1 MKLLAKLI
9 AGIIAG
15 IAVGGIYYLVGDGGT
30 MSSIMEFI
38 VRLFVTMQS
47 ILGAFIFFTI
57 PFIILFFIASGI
69 SKIGTGSGKVVGATL
84 GVAYLS
90 TLGAGLLAYAVASFI
105 MPRITGDSQV
115 PEEGAAIAP
124 FLEFDIPPVMDI
136 LPALVLAFAVGIVM
150 NILKLDVMIKFF
162 DQGKDITEF
171 IIEKVIIRIL
181 PFYIAGVFAGM
192 AATGTVFDT
201 LLVFGVV
208 LLVAIILHWVWLMF
222 QYTIAGSLL
231 KQNPFKMLKNMLPAY
246 FTALGTMSS
255 AATIPVTLARTKEN
269 GIRARI
275 ADFVVPLGATIH
287 LSGSTITI
295 VSCSIA
301 VMTILPGYDIPGLW
315 EMIGVIML
323 LGVVMIAAPGV
334 PGGAIMAASGV
345 LMANLGFNE
354 AAVAFM
360 IALYVAQDSF
370 GTATNVTGDGAVAAI
385 IDAYE
390 QKLNKKA

>member
-15 IAVGGIYYLVGDGGT
+15 IAVGGIYYLVGDGGA
-30 MSSIMEFI
+30 MGSIMEFV
-38 VRLFVTMQS
+38 VRVFVTMQS

-69 SKIGTGSGKVVGATL
+69 SKIGAGSAKVVGATL

-90 TLGAGLLAYAVASFI
+90 TLGAGLMAYAVASFI
-105 MPRITGDSQV
+105 MPRITGDSKV

-124 FLEFDIPPVMDI
+124 FLEFDIPPIIDI

-150 NILKLDVMIKFF
+150 NILKLDLMIKFF
-162 DQGKDITEF
+162 DQGKDIIEF

-208 LLVAIILHWVWLMF
+208 LLVAIILHWIWLML

-275 ADFVVPLGATIH
+275 ADFVIPLGATIH

-301 VMTILPGYDIPGLW
+301 VMTILPGYEIPGVW
-315 EMIGVIML
+315 EMIGVILL

-370 GTATNVTGDGAVAAI
+370 GTATNVTGDGAVAGI

>member
-1 MKLLAKLI
+1 MK
-9 AGIIAG
+9 
-15 IAVGGIYYLVGDGGT
+15 
-30 MSSIMEFI
+30 F
-38 VRLFVTMQS
+38 S
-47 ILGAFIFFTI
+47 ILI

-69 SKIGTGSGKVVGATL
+69 SQIGTGSGKVVGATL

-90 TLGAGLLAYAVASFI
+90 TLGAGILAYIVASFV
-105 MPRITGDSQV
+105 MPRITEGSSV
-115 PEEGAAIAP
+115 PEEGTG
-124 FLEFDIPPVMDI
+124 LESFIEFELTPIIDI

-150 NILKLDVMIKFF
+150 NVLKLDLMIKFF

-201 LLVFGVV
+201 LKVFGVV
-208 LLVAIILHWVWLMF
+208 LLVAIILHWVWLTI
-222 QYTIAGSLL
+222 QYTVAGSIL
-231 KQNPFKMLKNMLPAY
+231 KRNPFAMLKTMLPAY

-255 AATIPVTLARTKEN
+255 AATIPVTLERAKKN
-269 GIRARI
+269 GIRESI
-275 ADFVVPLGATIH
+275 ADFVIPLCATIH

-295 VSCSIA
+295 VSCSLA
-301 VMTILPGYDIPGLW
+301 VMTILPEYSMPGFF
-315 EMIGVIML
+315 EMVGVILL

-345 LMANLGFNE
+345 LMTNLGFNE

-370 GTATNVTGDGAVAAI
+370 GTATNVTGDGAVASV
-385 IDAYE
+385 IDGYE
-390 QKLNKKA
+390 QKLNKDV

>member
-9 AGIIAG
+9 AGIVVG
-15 IAVGGIYYLVGDGGT
+15 IIVGGGYYLLGPEGT
-30 MSSIMEFI
+30 SGQIMEFI
-38 VRLFVTMQS
+38 VRLFVTLES
-47 ILGAFIFFTI
+47 LLGAFIFFTI

-69 SKIGTGSGKVVGATL
+69 SQIGTGSGKVVGATL
-84 GVAYLS
+84 GVAYIS
-90 TLGAGLLAYAVASFI
+90 TLGAGILAYVVASLV
-105 MPRITGDSQV
+105 MPRITEGSSV
-115 PEEGAAIAP
+115 PEEGTG
-124 FLEFDIPPVMDI
+124 LESFIEFELPPIIDI

-150 NILKLDVMIKFF
+150 NILKLDLMIKFF

-201 LLVFGVV
+201 LKVFGVV
-208 LLVAIILHWVWLMF
+208 LLVAIILHWVWLTI
-222 QYTIAGSLL
+222 QYTVAGTIL
-231 KQNPFKMLKNMLPAY
+231 KRNPFSMLKTMLPAY

-255 AATIPVTLARTKEN
+255 AATIPVTLERAKKN
-269 GIRARI
+269 GIRERI
-275 ADFVVPLGATIH
+275 ADFVVPLCATIH

-301 VMTILPGYDIPGLW
+301 VMTILPEYSMPGFF
-315 EMIGVIML
+315 EMIGVILL

-345 LMANLGFNE
+345 LMTNLGFNE

-370 GTATNVTGDGAVAAI
+370 GTATNVTGDGAVAAV
-385 IDAYE
+385 IDGYE
-390 QKLNKKA
+390 QKLNKDV

>member
-47 ILGAFIFFTI
+47 VLGAFIFFTI

-136 LPALVLAFAVGIVM
+136 LPALVLAFAVGIV

-315 EMIGVIML
+315 EMVGVILL

-370 GTATNVTGDGAVAAI
+370 GTATNVTGDGAVAGI